1 VDFLPNAPTYV
12 ILAYPG
18 SVSGTGWALL
28 AGPIM
33 GLVSV
38 LYVRLVAWA
47 DSHRP
52 KGRHRLWAPVA
63 ALGVLGG
70 VSIPLLQLLGNG
82 NDEAELAFTGQI
94 SPLLLVSLILL
105 RPAATLLCLGSG
117 AAGGLFTPSLTMGAM
132 LGGVLGLPWSWLSP
146 GVPPDCSRWWAP
158 ARCSRPQRRTDF
170 GHCADHGADR
180 IRPHGDRSTAARG
193 GDRDAGRAHH
203 RATIHLRRARER
215 PAGPRTAA
223 CARSRTE

>member
-1 VDFLPNAPTYV
+1 MPNAPTYV

-18 SVSGTGWALL
+18 SLSSTGWALL

-38 LYVRLVAWA
+38 LYVRSVART
-47 DSHRP
+47 DSYRP

-70 VSIPLLQLLGNG
+70 VSIPLPQVLGNG
-82 NDEAELAFTGQI
+82 HDEAELAFTGQI

-105 RPAATLLCLGSG
+105 RPAAILLCLGSG
-117 AAGGLFTPSLTMGAM
+117 AAGGLFTPSLTMEAM

-146 GVPPDCSRWWAP
+146 GVPPGLFALV
-158 ARCSRPQRRTDF
+158 
-170 GHCADHGADR
+170 
-180 IRPHGDRSTAARG
+180 
-193 GDRDAGRAHH
+193 DAGAMLA
-203 RATIHLRRARER
+203 ATTQ
-215 PAGPRTAA
+215 GPISAIVLIMELTG
-223 CARSRTE
+223 